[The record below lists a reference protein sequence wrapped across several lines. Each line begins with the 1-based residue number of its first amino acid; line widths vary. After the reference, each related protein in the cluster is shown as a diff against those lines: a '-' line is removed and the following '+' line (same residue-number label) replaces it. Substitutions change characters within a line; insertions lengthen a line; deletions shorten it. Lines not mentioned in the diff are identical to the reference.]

1 MYSTQTLSD
10 NELIDLLKE
19 DNQSA
24 FAAIYQRY
32 AESLAGFASSK
43 LYNLDDARDVS
54 HDLFVRL
61 WEDRHKL
68 VITGNLQSYLFAAIR
83 YRIIDKIRRNITR
96 QEYSAMRQ
104 SLEESYD
111 ASLEQQLD
119 AKELQQSVNL
129 ALEELPTK
137 TRQIYQM
144 SRVEHQTVAEI
155 AGQLDLSEQT
165 VKNQLTIALN
175 HLRKTLSRPAMIS
188 FLIWWWLK

>member
-1 MYSTQTLSD
+1 MSTAPSLTDTQ
-10 NELIDLLKE
+10 LIDLLKGGS
-19 DNQSA
+19 QSA
-24 FAAIYQRY
+24 FEAIYQRY

-43 LYNLDDARDVS
+43 LYSLEDARDVS

-96 QEYSAMRQ
+96 QEYSAMKQ
-104 SLEESYD
+104 SLSEIYD
-111 ASLEQQLD
+111 ASLEQHLD

-129 ALEELPTK
+129 ALEELPAKTK
-137 TRQIYQM
+137 HIYQL
-144 SRVEHQTVAEI
+144 SRVEHQSVAEI
-155 AGQLDLSEQT
+155 AQQLNLSEQT
-165 VKNQLTIALN
+165 VKNQLTTALN